1 MRMKTLQVDLSDE
14 LAREIFEAVESGKFE
29 NAAEV
34 VRAAVREFVSSHRFD
49 LMEQQQLKDV
59 AWALNEK
66 ADK

>member
-1 MRMKTLQVDLSDE
+1 MKTLQVDLSDE
-14 LAREIFEAVESGKFE
+14 LAREISEAVESGKFE

-34 VRAAVREFVSSHRFD
+34 VRAALREFVSRRRFE